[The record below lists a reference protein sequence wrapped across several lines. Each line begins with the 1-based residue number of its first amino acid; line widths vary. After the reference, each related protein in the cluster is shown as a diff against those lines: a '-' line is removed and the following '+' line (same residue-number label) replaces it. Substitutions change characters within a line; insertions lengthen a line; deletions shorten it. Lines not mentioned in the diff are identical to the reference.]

1 MAYFSAFYHLIKLFV
16 SEWTRF
22 MNQCFQVQDRNDKYL
37 QGKEKTKQVVKKLL
51 KLPLNQQPDDF
62 QNLVD
67 LLQRRILT

>member
-1 MAYFSAFYHLIKLFV
+1 
-16 SEWTRF
+16 